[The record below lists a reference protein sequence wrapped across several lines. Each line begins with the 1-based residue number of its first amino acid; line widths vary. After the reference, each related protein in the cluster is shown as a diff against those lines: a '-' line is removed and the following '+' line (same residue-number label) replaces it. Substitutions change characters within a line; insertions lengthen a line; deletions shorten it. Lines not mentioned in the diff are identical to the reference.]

1 VTEFAL
7 ILAIQVA
14 ALAYSLVVGRGVLV
28 SGSSAARLKRLG
40 SALER
45 ATASFSARQARA
57 LGVAAGA
64 LALATFALHI
74 EFGGSDHLGR
84 VPAGVSAALG
94 LVAGAGLCWA
104 AAYAALRLGVG
115 ASVQVAVAAS
125 RGLDRALSLAMHAG
139 GAASLCAEALSGL
152 GLIAVFGTVFALLG
166 GTTLAGKQAMALSLD
181 VAAVLASFPLGAALA
196 ALVCQRSGGLFQT
209 AVDIGGDVAS
219 EQRFGLSRDDPR
231 NPTLV
236 GELSGS
242 HLGESATRAALS
254 FVSAATSHV
263 ALLALG
269 LAAASREAS
278 PSLALVLLPFVVRA
292 FYVLASAFGFSVV
305 RTEEMTTPSG
315 AIVRGYL
322 STSVIGLSGLCGAS
336 LWLQKEHFWVFLSA
350 GSIGTAAAW
359 LLALPVWAR
368 LLRPAGGPR
377 EAADALRVSGGSAAI
392 TSLGSALQTALLPL
406 AVLGLAAALSFRLGE
421 QAGLASGG
429 VWTSLVTWAALLGS
443 APFAF
448 AASAVA
454 TIADGAPAVAA
465 LAGADSEAQRRSLRL
480 DEMQGVGASARAQLI
495 TSLTG
500 AALLSALAVPAL
512 AREELRLQVALFEP
526 IVTWSGALGAA
537 LILAYAGSS
546 TRRAVRG
553 ARELAGEV
561 DRQLR
566 KFSREQHGM
575 ALIPA
580 DFSPSYKA
588 CIDLSTRLAFVRLAP
603 EALATLAVP
612 GVLALALRF
621 AYAGGERVHAI
632 EGLMSCVLFAGLV
645 GFTSALAF
653 DLARATLNSACRS
666 ARAQAGA
673 EPLLSVAGD
682 GAADLFGHAAG
693 PAAQALLVGTAA
705 LALAVAPFMN

>member
-1 VTEFAL
+1 MTEFAL

-14 ALAYSLVVGRGVLV
+14 ALAYALVVGRGVLV
-28 SGSSAARLKRLG
+28 SGLNAARLKRLG

-57 LGVAAGA
+57 LGMAAAA
-64 LALATFALHI
+64 LALATFGLHL
-74 EFGGSDHLGR
+74 EFGGSDRLGR
-84 VPAGVSAALG
+84 IPAGISAALG

-115 ASVQVAVAAS
+115 ASVQVVVAAS
-125 RGLDRALSLAMHAG
+125 RGLDRALSLAMRAG

-166 GTTLAGKQAMALSLD
+166 GTTLAPKEAMALSLD
-181 VAAVLASFPLGAALA
+181 VTAVLASFPLGAALA

-219 EQRFGLSRDDPR
+219 EQRFGLTRDDPR

-242 HLGESATRAALS
+242 HLGESATRAALL
-254 FVSAATSHV
+254 FVSTATSQV

-269 LAAASREAS
+269 LAAASRDAS

-292 FYVLASAFGFSVV
+292 FFVLASAFGCSVV

-350 GSIGTAAAW
+350 GSIGTAASW
-359 LLALPVWAR
+359 LLSLPVWAR

-377 EAADALRVSGGSAAI
+377 EAAEALRVSGGSAAI

-406 AVLGLAAALSFRLGE
+406 AVLGIAATLSFRLGE
-421 QAGLASGG
+421 QAGFASGG

-495 TSLTG
+495 TNLTA

-512 AREELRLQVALFEP
+512 AREELRIQVALFEP

-566 KFSREQHGM
+566 KFPREHGI

-603 EALATLAVP
+603 EALAALAVP
-612 GVLALALRF
+612 AALALGLRVG
-621 AYAGGERVHAI
+621 YSGGESTHAV
-632 EGLMSCVLFAGLV
+632 EGLMSLVLFAGLV

-673 EPLLSVAGD
+673 EPLLAVAGD

-705 LALAVAPFMN
+705 LALAIAPFMN